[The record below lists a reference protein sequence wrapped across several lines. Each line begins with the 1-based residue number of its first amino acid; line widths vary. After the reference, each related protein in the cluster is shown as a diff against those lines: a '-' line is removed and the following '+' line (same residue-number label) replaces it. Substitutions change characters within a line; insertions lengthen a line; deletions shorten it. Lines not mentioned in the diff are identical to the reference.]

1 MTRAQ
6 WRKPSLRSSLPFLV
20 LITLCLTAAAWQW
33 RRAEYK
39 ERLAAEFAMA
49 EASAPQSLSSALD
62 STTGGMG
69 ERVRIQGRLD
79 RDRVILLD
87 NRIRDGQYG
96 VDVYAP
102 IHDVDGRRVLVG
114 LGWIAADR
122 SRRQL
127 PVIPP
132 FGSEV
137 EAIALLTDPPASGL
151 RLGADAIPDPPRF
164 PLLLSRIDIPALRTL
179 LNLPGLADRIAVLEA
194 DPASG
199 FLRSWQ
205 LPGLSAD
212 RHRGYALQWLSFA
225 VGTLV
230 FFILWH
236 RPRKDPRS

>member
-6 WRKPSLRSSLPFLV
+6 WRKPSLKSSLPFLA
-20 LITLCLTAAAWQW
+20 LIALCLAAAAWQW
-33 RRAEYK
+33 RRAEFK
-39 ERLAAEFAMA
+39 EQLAAEFAMA
-49 EASAPQSLSSALD
+49 QASAPQRLSSALD

-69 ERVRIQGRLD
+69 ERVQIQGQLD

-102 IHDVDGRRVLVG
+102 LRDAEGRWVLVG

-127 PVIPP
+127 PVIPA

-137 EAIALLTDPPASGL
+137 DAIALLTDPPASGL
-151 RLGADAIPDPPRF
+151 RLGADSIPEPPRF
-164 PLLLSRIDIPALRTL
+164 PLLLSRIDVPALRKL
-179 LNLPGLADRIAVLEA
+179 LNLPGLANRVATLEA

-205 LPGLSAD
+205 LSGLSAD

-236 RPRKDPRS
+236 RPR

>member
-6 WRKPSLRSSLPFLV
+6 WRKPSLQSSLPFMI
-20 LITLCLTAAAWQW
+20 LIALCLTAAAWQW

-39 ERLAAEFAMA
+39 ERLAAEFAIA
-49 EASAPQSLSSALD
+49 EATAPQRLSSALD
-62 STTGGMG
+62 STKGSLG
-69 ERVRIQGRLD
+69 ERVRIQGMLD
-79 RDRVILLD
+79 RDRIILLD
-87 NRIRDGQYG
+87 NRIRDGQFG

-102 IHDVDGRRVLVG
+102 LHDADGRQVMVG

-122 SRRQL
+122 SRRQS
-127 PVIPP
+127 PVIPTLD
-132 FGSEV
+132 SNV
-137 EAIALLTDPPASGL
+137 DAVALLTDPPASGL
-151 RLGADAIPDPPRF
+151 RLGADPIPDPPRF
-164 PLLLSRIDIPALRTL
+164 PLLLSRVDIPTLRVL

-199 FLRSWQ
+199 FQRSWQ